1 MQFRSSVFVK
11 SERLGVCLE
20 ADGQEPTGNE
30 RVKTGWEKG
39 QMTDRGIYDEEE
51 NSARDQRGGLV

>member
-1 MQFRSSVFVK
+1 MFVK
-11 SERLGVCLE
+11 CERLGVCLE
-20 ADGQEPTGNE
+20 ADGQEPTGTG
-30 RVKTGWEKG
+30 RVKTGREKG

>member
-1 MQFRSSVFVK
+1 MFVK